1 MGEVYRATDTF
12 LKRAVAIKV
21 LPDGL
26 ATDAE
31 RLARFQREA
40 EVLASLNHPNIAQIH
55 GLEKQD
61 GTIALVM
68 ELVEGPTLADRIVQ
82 GPLAF
87 DEALTL
93 ARQIADALEAAHEQ
107 GIIHRDLKPANVKVR
122 PDGTAK
128 VLDFGL
134 AKALAPPAASAG
146 TAHHLSHSPTIT
158 SPAMTQAGLV
168 LGTAAYMSPEQA
180 RGKAV
185 DRRADIW
192 ALGCVLYEML
202 TGTRAFG
209 GDDVTDTLAFVIT
222 KEPDWTKLPDTTPAS
237 IRRLL
242 RRAIAKDPRQRLSDV
257 TAIRL
262 DIDEALA
269 ASADGP
275 TANDARKAATWQRT
289 ASIAAAASL
298 VVGLGAGAVTW
309 WATRPEPLRP
319 TRLSIPAA
327 SMSITNNGR
336 DLAITKDGSRVV
348 YVSNNGTQ
356 LLVRA
361 MDQIAPTTLAG
372 LGSPSAPFFSPDG
385 QSIGFVDLGFD
396 LRRVA
401 VSGGPAVPIC
411 RLDGSGRGATWGPD
425 GTIVFATQAIL
436 TGLQQVSASG
446 GEPTT
451 LTKPEAA
458 RGEAD
463 HYWPEFLP
471 GGRAVLFTI
480 VSTTGPGNDQVAVLD
495 LQSGRQKILTRGTGA
510 QYVPSG
516 HLVYVAAGTLL
527 AVAFDLERLE
537 IQGTPVPVESQILTT
552 SAGAATFDVASN
564 GTLVYVSGARTFN
577 ERRLVWVD
585 RGGGREETL
594 DERPRAYIYPRLSPD
609 RDKVALA
616 ILDQDRDIWVL
627 DLRRRNLTRLTTHPG
642 DDRYPVWTP
651 DGQRLVW
658 DSTRAG
664 AYNLYWQSADG
675 VGAVE
680 RLTDSPITQASHT
693 FTPDGKRLV
702 MREDRPGTLQDL
714 VVLELDG
721 ERRVTPLLNSP
732 FNERNAEL
740 SFDSKWIA
748 YESDESGQF
757 EVYVRSFP
765 DVDRMKSPVSTGGGR
780 QPLWS
785 ADGRELFYRDSRGAV
800 VGVTVKAVGN
810 TLEAGAS
817 TTLVPEGYYSG
828 GGGTFGRTYDVSAD
842 GKRFLMIK
850 EASDAKE
857 ADAPTPTITVV
868 QNWTEELKRLVPKN

>member
-1 MGEVYRATDTF
+1 
-12 LKRAVAIKV
+12 
-21 LPDGL
+21 
-26 ATDAE
+26 
-31 RLARFQREA
+31 
-40 EVLASLNHPNIAQIH
+40 
-55 GLEKQD
+55 
-61 GTIALVM
+61 
-68 ELVEGPTLADRIVQ
+68 
-82 GPLAF
+82 
-87 DEALTL
+87 
-93 ARQIADALEAAHEQ
+93 
-107 GIIHRDLKPANVKVR
+107 
-122 PDGTAK
+122 
-128 VLDFGL
+128 
-134 AKALAPPAASAG
+134 
-146 TAHHLSHSPTIT
+146 
-158 SPAMTQAGLV
+158 
-168 LGTAAYMSPEQA
+168 
-180 RGKAV
+180 
-185 DRRADIW
+185 
-192 ALGCVLYEML
+192 ML

-222 KEPDWTKLPDTTPAS
+222 KEPDWTKLPGNTPVS

-257 TAIRL
+257 AAIRL
-262 DIDEALA
+262 DIEEALA
-269 ASADGP
+269 ASADAS
-275 TANDARKAATWQRT
+275 TFDDARKTATWQRT

-298 VVGLGAGAVTW
+298 VVGLAAGAVTW
-309 WATRPEPLRP
+309 WATRPEPPRL

-327 SMSITNNGR
+327 SMSLTNNGR
-336 DLAITKDGSRVV
+336 DLAITKDGARVV
-348 YVSNNGTQ
+348 YVGNNGTQ

-361 MDQIAPTTLAG
+361 IDQVEPTTLTG
-372 LGSPSAPFFSPDG
+372 LGSPSVPFFSADG

-396 LRRVA
+396 LKRIA

-446 GEPTT
+446 GKPTT
-451 LTKPEAA
+451 LTRPEAA

-495 LQSGRQKILTRGTGA
+495 LQSGKQKILTRGTGA

-564 GTLVYVSGARTFN
+564 GTLVYISGARTFN

-585 RGGGREETL
+585 RGGGREEIL
-594 DERPRAYIYPRLSPD
+594 DERPRAYIYPRLSPE

-616 ILDQDRDIWVL
+616 ILDQERDIWVL

-680 RLTDSPITQASHT
+680 RLTDSPITHASHT

-702 MREDRPGTLQDL
+702 LREDRPGTLQDL
-714 VVLELDG
+714 AVLELG

-740 SFDSKWIA
+740 SFDGKWIA

-765 DVDRMKSPVSTGGGR
+765 DVDRMKSQVSTGGGR

-800 VGVTVKAVGN
+800 VGVTVKVVGN
-810 TLEAGAS
+810 TLEPGAA
-817 TTLVPEGYYSG
+817 TTLVREGYYSG

-850 EASDAKE
+850 EASDSKE

-868 QNWTEELKRLVPKN
+868 QNWFEELKRVVPKN